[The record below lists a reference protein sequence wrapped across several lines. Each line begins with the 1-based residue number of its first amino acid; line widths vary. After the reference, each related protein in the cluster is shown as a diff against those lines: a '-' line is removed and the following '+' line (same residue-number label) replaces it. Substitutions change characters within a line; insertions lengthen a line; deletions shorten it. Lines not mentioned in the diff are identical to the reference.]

1 MMLHRQR
8 RACDR
13 DNPLHHVRPGFL
25 PAVHV
30 SSDEP
35 SKATD
40 EHTFILIPQQTQPK
54 APFSSVRL

>member
-40 EHTFILIPQQTQPK
+40 EHTFILIP
-54 APFSSVRL
+54 